1 MAMAKSAKAA
11 QLRRAAERM
20 DWLMANARILRSP
33 ALWEKYYEAQRIIRL
48 LCLFDCF
55 CNKGFYVGVCC
66 KILVNK
72 IFCFGA

>member
-1 MAMAKSAKAA
+1 MAMAKSTKAA

-48 LCLFDCF
+48 L
-55 CNKGFYVGVCC
+55 GFEVTLEGGKHRVTPC
-66 KILVNK
+66 
-72 IFCFGA
+72 

>member
-33 ALWEKYYEAQRIIRL
+33 ALWEKYYEAQRMIHL
-48 LCLFDCF
+48 L
-55 CNKGFYVGVCC
+55 GFEVTLEGDKHRVTSC
-66 KILVNK
+66 
-72 IFCFGA
+72 

>member
-48 LCLFDCF
+48 L
-55 CNKGFYVGVCC
+55 GFEVTLEGDNHRVTPC
-66 KILVNK
+66 
-72 IFCFGA
+72 

>member
-33 ALWEKYYEAQRIIRL
+33 ALWEKYYEAQRMIRL
-48 LCLFDCF
+48 L
-55 CNKGFYVGVCC
+55 GVEVT
-66 KILVNK
+66 LE
-72 IFCFGA
+72 GD

>member
-1 MAMAKSAKAA
+1 MAMVKSAKAA

-48 LCLFDCF
+48 LGLEVTLEGDKHRVTPC
-55 CNKGFYVGVCC
+55 
-66 KILVNK
+66 
-72 IFCFGA
+72 

>member
-1 MAMAKSAKAA
+1 MAMVKSAKAA

-48 LCLFDCF
+48 L
-55 CNKGFYVGVCC
+55 GFEVTLEGDKHRGTPC
-66 KILVNK
+66 
-72 IFCFGA
+72 

>member
-33 ALWEKYYEAQRIIRL
+33 ALWEKYYEAQRMIRL
-48 LCLFDCF
+48 L
-55 CNKGFYVGVCC
+55 GFEVTLEGDKHQVTPC
-66 KILVNK
+66 
-72 IFCFGA
+72 